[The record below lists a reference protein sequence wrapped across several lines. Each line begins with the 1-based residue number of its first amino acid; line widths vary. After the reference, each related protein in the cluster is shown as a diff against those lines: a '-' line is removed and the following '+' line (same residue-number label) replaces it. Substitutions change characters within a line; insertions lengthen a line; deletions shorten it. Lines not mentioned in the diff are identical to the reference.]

1 MRGSPLIRV
10 ILVVLALLALLA
22 PLRILTGRPNE
33 KATPVSQAA
42 QGTVA
47 KKRFRMELTSTTVPF
62 KFRITSAGE
71 KIWDGESN
79 STTVAMDTELRFPR
93 EGIDLVIDA
102 SWTGEKETA
111 MRLALIPEDSD
122 VMAQTVWGT
131 TSVSEVLTFK
141 EEK

>member
-33 KATPVSQAA
+33 KATPVGQAA

>member
-10 ILVVLALLALLA
+10 ILVVLALLGLLV

-33 KATPVSQAA
+33 KAIPVAQAP
-42 QGTVA
+42 QGAAA
-47 KKRFRMELTSTTVPF
+47 KKKFRLELTSTTVPF

-79 STTVAMDTELRFPR
+79 STTVATDTELRFPP

-111 MRLALIPEDSD
+111 LRLALIPEDSD
-122 VMAQTVWGT
+122 VMAQTVWGA